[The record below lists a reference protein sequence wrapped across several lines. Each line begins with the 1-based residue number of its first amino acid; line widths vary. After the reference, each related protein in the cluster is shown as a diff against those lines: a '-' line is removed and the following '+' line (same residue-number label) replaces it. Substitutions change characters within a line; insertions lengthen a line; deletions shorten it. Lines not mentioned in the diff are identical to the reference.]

1 MSSCEANPKQTAEVD
16 GLAVPSGPAPLP
28 IVGNLYDLT
37 GPTKRH
43 IPGHPDGGMHEHLP
57 RLVGEYGGIFT
68 IQIPSGLVN
77 QPFSYFN
84 PTQVVLADPEL
95 LGEMFQR
102 TDVFQKRLFK
112 HSKIRQGPG
121 GQGLFSTD
129 DDEPIHD
136 QAARVL
142 LPAFSM
148 KGMQEYFE
156 IILETTAVLQ
166 QQFEAESAG
175 GTVDLHPLLS
185 RYTFDIIGKVGFG
198 VDFKSLTGPCKFLE
212 TFADFSATN
221 VKLGKGIGGYGAT
234 FASTKVSPLAPSTR
248 ASPLSRSVA
257 HTTAPLAPSARA
269 TPHPPAPRLRSSLA

>member
-1 MSSCEANPKQTAEVD
+1 
-16 GLAVPSGPAPLP
+16 
-28 IVGNLYDLT
+28 
-37 GPTKRH
+37 
-43 IPGHPDGGMHEHLP
+43 
-57 RLVGEYGGIFT
+57 
-68 IQIPSGLVN
+68 
-77 QPFSYFN
+77 
-84 PTQVVLADPEL
+84 
-95 LGEMFQR
+95 MFQR

-198 VDFKSLTGPCKFLE
+198 ADFKSLTGPCKFLE

-269 TPHPPAPRLRSSLA
+269 TPHPPAPRLRSSLV